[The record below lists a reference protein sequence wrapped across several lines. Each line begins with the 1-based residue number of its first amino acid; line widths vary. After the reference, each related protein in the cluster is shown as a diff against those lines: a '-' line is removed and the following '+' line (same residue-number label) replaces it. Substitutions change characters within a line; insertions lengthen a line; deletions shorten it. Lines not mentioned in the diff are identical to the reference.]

1 MTPRPVYIVHCIDT
15 EGPLHESLTATFE
28 RLRDIFH
35 LDLEPSEA
43 TLQKLQNGTYNLNG
57 LEAAVQRVVD
67 PHLLAYND
75 TWDKVDA
82 MLSRIMD
89 EGFRK
94 KMSRLGRRWM
104 GLQLVLRR
112 PRRLRCEPASPRHG
126 LSQRF

>member
-35 LDLEPSEA
+35 LDLEPSAA
-43 TLQKLQNGTYNLNG
+43 TLQSLQEGTYSLKG

-94 KMSRLGRRWM
+94 K
-104 GLQLVLRR
+104 
-112 PRRLRCEPASPRHG
+112 SPIQQAKDG
-126 LSQRF
+126 STTGFA